1 MKITFKPK
9 ILLKYQSYDQKK
21 CLAQWQNIWMFSLLT
36 MFKTQ
41 IVKKFCTSKKKGPFH
56 KSLRGLLFSITFFRT
71 HFTPVY
77 EKKVSCCKPH
87 WSDYSDLI
95 NLETGHIINT
105 LGITPAN
112 VEGRVF
118 CFQASLPD
126 SFFSFLSSLSSR

>member
-1 MKITFKPK
+1 MHLKSSQKTVTELKNYIKKPKNTMKITFKPK

-87 WSDYSDLI
+87 WSD
-95 NLETGHIINT
+95 
-105 LGITPAN
+105 
-112 VEGRVF
+112 
-118 CFQASLPD
+118 
-126 SFFSFLSSLSSR
+126 